1 MMPNAMMP
9 NAMMPGAMG
18 PGAMM
23 PGASA
28 GLGAFRGPAPLPP
41 ILSQERPVR
50 RGYAEG
56 GQVEPYA
63 PIPAPIGPRPNW
75 REAVLDQLNPQF
87 LKEEY
92 GYGKGIIDSLPE
104 PSEELQNEYIKE
116 ELSDDLQEGYFLGEH
131 GRPMRPPAGRR
142 FPKEM
147 NRPITKA
154 EEATLKAVMTE
165 EDEIAFTKEHAA
177 AEKADLELERDLR
190 QRDVSQKGKW
200 ARILKQSRDWEA
212 AQKQK
217 NPNFKGVDDGG

>member
-1 MMPNAMMP
+1 M
-9 NAMMPGAMG
+9 
-18 PGAMM
+18 
-23 PGASA
+23 SHSE
-28 GLGAFRGPAPLPP
+28 PP
-41 ILSQERPVR
+41 QKSSKTPETKEKPKFKDLATLTEDAVLSIFDPDFKGVDD
-50 RGYAEG
+50 
-56 GQVEPYA
+56 GQVEPYV

-104 PSEELQNEYIKE
+104 PSEEFLNEYIKG
-116 ELSDDLQEGYFLGEH
+116 ELSDDLQEGYALGEH
-131 GRPMRPPAGRR
+131 GRPVRPKPGPRWGRG

-154 EEATLKAVMTE
+154 EEAALKAVMTE
-165 EDEIAFTKEHAA
+165 EDYIAFNKAEAA
-177 AEKADLELERDLR
+177 ADKADLELERDLR
-190 QRDVSQKGKW
+190 QRNVSQKGKW

>member
-1 MMPNAMMP
+1 MSHSETPQKSSKTPETKEKPKFKDLATLTED
-9 NAMMPGAMG
+9 AV
-18 PGAMM
+18 
-23 PGASA
+23 
-28 GLGAFRGPAPLPP
+28 
-41 ILSQERPVR
+41 LSIFDPDFKGVDD
-50 RGYAEG
+50 
-56 GQVEPYA
+56 GQVEPYV